1 MHPTNAFLEKFML
14 RDFTPQALIM
24 GLITGFVGFSSSFA
38 IVLQGLF
45 AVGATQEQAAS
56 GLTAMCIAMGV
67 VAIILSAQRKMPIS
81 VAWSTPGAALMV
93 NSGQLENGFA
103 AAVGAFLVCG
113 TLIIISGVWRPFGRA
128 VEKLPVSLANAMLAG
143 ILMPLCFAP
152 VKAIGFDPMLGL
164 PIALAWLIVGFFN
177 KLAAVPAAL
186 LAFILVIVF
195 GVDLPT
201 DTFEKLGQSVLPT
214 IVFVT
219 PIFDVAAIIS
229 LALPLFLVTMASQNI
244 PGMAVLKANDYNP
257 KAGPLFTATGIFSVM
272 AAPFGSHAV
281 NLAAITAAMCASP
294 DAHPDKDKRYWSA
307 IIAGVVY
314 VIIGVFAGVAIT
326 FVTLAPAILVEAV
339 AGLALIGAFSAA
351 AFGALKEEKDR
362 HAAAVTFLI
371 TASGVSFAGISGA
384 FWGLLAGLAILIAS
398 KFIAT
403 K

>member
-1 MHPTNAFLEKFML
+1 ML

-113 TLIIISGVWRPFGRA
+113 TLIMISGVWRPFGRA

-152 VKAIGFDPMLGL
+152 FKAIGFDPLLGL

-219 PIFDVAAIIS
+219 PIFDGAAIIS